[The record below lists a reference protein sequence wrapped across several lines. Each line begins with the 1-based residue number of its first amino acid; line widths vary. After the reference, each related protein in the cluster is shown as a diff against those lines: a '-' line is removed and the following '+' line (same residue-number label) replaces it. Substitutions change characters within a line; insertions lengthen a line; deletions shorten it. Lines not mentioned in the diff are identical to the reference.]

1 MDNPIQ
7 VNYPLNTQTS
17 KNLYSLIRTKTIELI
32 ESISI
37 LSIPDRIEIQSG
49 WMDIDNKV
57 IKIVNNDNS
66 KQGKAVWGTTRSL
79 VNNMVVGVTKG
90 FSKHM
95 EIVGVG
101 YRGSLNGK
109 VLTLNLG
116 LSHTVEMNIPEGIEI
131 KMDGNTKFSI
141 SGVDKQKIGQ
151 FASVVRSKRP
161 PEPFKGKGVRYADE
175 YVVRKEGK
183 KK

>member
-1 MDNPIQ
+1 MSRIGQSPISFSDE
-7 VNYPLNTQTS
+7 VEVSLDE
-17 KNLYSLIRTKTIELI
+17 KNLKVKGPKGELFLEISKKINVDIE
-32 ESISI
+32 
-37 LSIPDRIEIQSG
+37 
-49 WMDIDNKV
+49 NKV
-57 IKIVNNDNS
+57 IKVVNNDNS

-79 VNNMVVGVTKG
+79 INNMVVGVTKG
-90 FSKHM
+90 FSKNM

>member
-1 MDNPIQ
+1 MSRIGQSPISFSDE
-7 VNYPLNTQTS
+7 VEVSLDE
-17 KNLYSLIRTKTIELI
+17 KNLKVKGPKGELFL
-32 ESISI
+32 EISKKI
-37 LSIPDRIEIQSG
+37 NV
-49 WMDIDNKV
+49 DIDNKV

-79 VNNMVVGVTKG
+79 INNMVVGVTKG
-90 FSKHM
+90 FSKNM

-161 PEPFKGKGVRYADE
+161 PEPFKGKGLRYADE
-175 YVVRKEGK
+175 FVVRKEGK

>member
-1 MDNPIQ
+1 MSRIGQSPISFSDE
-7 VNYPLNTQTS
+7 VEVSLDE
-17 KNLYSLIRTKTIELI
+17 KNLKVKGPKGELFL
-32 ESISI
+32 EISKKI
-37 LSIPDRIEIQSG
+37 NV
-49 WMDIDNKV
+49 DIDNKV

-79 VNNMVVGVTKG
+79 INNMVVGVTKG
-90 FSKHM
+90 FSKNM

>member
-1 MDNPIQ
+1 MSRIGQSPISLSDE
-7 VNYPLNTQTS
+7 VEVSLDE
-17 KNLYSLIRTKTIELI
+17 KNLKVKGPKGELFL
-32 ESISI
+32 EISKKI
-37 LSIPDRIEIQSG
+37 NV
-49 WMDIDNKV
+49 DIDNKV

-90 FSKHM
+90 FSKNM